1 MTLGRIRPLC
11 LATLLALGASPT
23 LAGSIATS
31 SAAGGSSASS
41 AASSASDSVGDSSDS
56 SRRAVATLEGAYRVV
71 EVTPLPERPG
81 AVRLTLQALAG
92 PGGADVVRLVVPR
105 QAVERGSVQAG
116 GTVTASRRPYGV
128 ELAQADTRK
137 AFFLLL
143 DDDWHDEL
151 RSRPVSL

>member
-11 LATLLALGASPT
+11 LATLLAVGSAPA

-41 AASSASDSVGDSSDS
+41 AASSASDSAGDSSDS
-56 SRRAVATLEGAYRVV
+56 SKRAVATLEGAYRVV
-71 EVTPLPERPG
+71 EVTPVPDRPG
-81 AVRLTLQALAG
+81 TVRLTLQALAG
-92 PGGADVVRLVVPR
+92 PGGVDVVRLVVPR

-128 ELAQADTRK
+128 ELAHADTRK